1 MDRILSI
8 AAKRGASDVHIVVG
22 LPPIF
27 RIDGVLALMEGEPI
41 TPQNAKR
48 LIFSVMDEKRRNK
61 FLSEKELDFAYA
73 LTDELRFRVNLF
85 FERGNVGAAFRIIPN
100 RIRSIEELELPLVL
114 KELAKK
120 DRGLVLV
127 TGPTG
132 SGKNTTL
139 AAMLDFINTNYSKR
153 IVTIENPIE
162 YLHRH
167 KKSVITQREVG
178 SDTDSFAE
186 AIRRV
191 LRQDP
196 DVILIG
202 EMRDLETIS
211 AAITAAETGHL
222 VMSTL
227 HTPDAPQSIDRI
239 IDVFPPSQQHQIR
252 MQLSVVLEGI
262 IAQRLLPRIGGGRI
276 VATEV
281 LVGTPAVRNLIREG
295 KTEQLYS
302 VIQTGAR
309 FGMHTIDQD
318 LVRLYRSGRI
328 DKETFKMSARNVS
341 DV

>member
-27 RIDGVLALMEGEPI
+27 RIDGVLVPMEGEPI

-48 LIFSVMDEKRRNK
+48 LIFSVTDEKQRNK

-153 IVTIENPIE
+153 IVTIENPTE
-162 YLHRH
+162 YLHTH

-262 IAQRLLPRIGGGRI
+262 IAQRLLPRVGGGRI

-309 FGMHTIDQD
+309 FGMHTMDQD

-328 DKETFKMSARNVS
+328 DKETFQMSTRNAS

>member
-1 MDRILSI
+1 VDRILSI

-85 FERGNVGAAFRIIPN
+85 FERGNVGAAFRIIPK

-262 IAQRLLPRIGGGRI
+262 IAQRLLPRVGGGRI

-295 KTEQLYS
+295 KAEQLYS

-309 FGMHTIDQD
+309 FGMHTMDQD

>member
-262 IAQRLLPRIGGGRI
+262 IAQRLLPRVGGGRI

-295 KTEQLYS
+295 KAEQLYS

-309 FGMHTIDQD
+309 FGMHTMDQD